1 MDNHEKA
8 LEVFNGLC
16 KTFEKHDWQYEKEE
30 AKLTLRS
37 GAVSADLPMEFDV
50 IVEED
55 SMLVLL
61 VSRLP
66 FSVPEDRRRD
76 MAVAVSVANNALA
89 DGCFDFD
96 ICGGRLFFRMTSCF
110 LDSTLGEDLFRY
122 MLFASCRII
131 DEYNDK
137 FLSLATGRMP
147 VEEFIEKCRR

>member
-16 KTFEKHDWQYEKEE
+16 RTFEKYDWQYEKEE
-30 AKLTLRS
+30 TKLTLRG
-37 GAVSADLPMEFDV
+37 GAVAADLPMEFDV

-55 SMLVLL
+55 GMLVLL

-66 FSVPEDRRRD
+66 FPVPEDRRRD
-76 MAVAVSVANNALA
+76 MAVAVSVANSALA

-96 ICGGRLFFRMTSCF
+96 IRGGRLFFRMTSCF
-110 LDSTLGEDLFRY
+110 IDSTLGEDLFRY

-137 FLSLATGRMP
+137 FFALSTGRMTI
-147 VEEFIEKCRR
+147 EGFIEKCRH